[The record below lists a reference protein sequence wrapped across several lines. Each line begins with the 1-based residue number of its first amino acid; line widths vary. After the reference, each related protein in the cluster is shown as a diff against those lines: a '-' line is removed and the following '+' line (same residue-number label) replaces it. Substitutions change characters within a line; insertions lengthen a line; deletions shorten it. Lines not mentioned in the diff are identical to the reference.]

1 MKTISIVQIFSL
13 AFFVCCIAPCASLNA
28 AAASERKAKRFK
40 IDTSSSLKIASEEI
54 RIEDLAILL
63 QSPFVDS
70 EDFVKKLD
78 NFLSISSN
86 NLEMGTEFGTTL
98 LHYAADNGHINIAT
112 LLLDKKAHIE
122 AQTENN
128 WTSLHVAAYKGH
140 AEVVSFLL
148 DNKAHIEAQNE
159 DGQTPLFLAI
169 NNGCVDI
176 VKLLIRHRA
185 YTDSESK
192 TGNTALSAILSNA
205 IKGKSKEKE
214 IFSLLL
220 QAGADCN
227 FYAKKKEVLLNLVIC
242 QRMHDTLGCS
252 GESELEV
259 IKELLQEGVNPE
271 LLEKFMTID
280 AVPLSLDSRQLA
292 LHRGDFEV
300 VELIEAE
307 MERRATEP
315 KASVQLGSM
324 VNMVY
329 EECILDE
336 QKILGERGLAEIIA
350 RYGQSSRNARL
361 ETYEKP

>member
-1 MKTISIVQIFSL
+1 MISFIELDRDTWLPTYKRKNNTMKIINRVQIFSL

-28 AAASERKAKRFK
+28 AAESERKAKRFK
-40 IDTSSSLKIASEEI
+40 IDTSSSLEIAPEEI
-54 RIEDLAILL
+54 KIEDLALLL

-70 EDFVKKLD
+70 EDFVKKLE
-78 NFLSISSN
+78 NFLSISGN
-86 NLEMGTEFGTTL
+86 NLEMGTEFGATL

-122 AQTENN
+122 AKTHDFG
-128 WTSLHVAAYKGH
+128 WTPFLIAAFHGNRD
-140 AEVVSFLL
+140 L
-148 DNKAHIEAQNE
+148 I
-159 DGQTPLFLAI
+159 
-169 NNGCVDI
+169 
-176 VKLLIRHRA
+176 KLLIKYGA
-185 YTDSESK
+185 YKDSES
-192 TGNTALSAILSNA
+192 TAGNTGLSAILSDA
-205 IKGKSKEKE
+205 AKGKQPQKET
-214 IFSLLL
+214 FSLLL

-227 FYAKKKEVLLNLVIC
+227 FYKKKEHTLLNLALC
-242 QRMHDTLGCS
+242 QRECNALGSS
-252 GESELEV
+252 GESELSL
-259 IKELLQEGVNPE
+259 IKELLEKGVNPE
-271 LLEKFMTID
+271 LLENFMTIH
-280 AVPLSLDSRQLA
+280 AVPLTLDSRQLA
-292 LHRGDFEV
+292 RQRGDFEV